1 MYDILYPYQKGD
13 CEIKYSLRSLE
24 NLPHGKVFIYGDLPE
39 NISAKKVHYIPFEH
53 SGTKYKNTTKIME
66 LAALNKEISD
76 DFILMN
82 DDFFIM
88 QRIEN
93 PDEELNLYRGD
104 ALEVYKDYTGRYG
117 KEANYAKGMLET
129 IEFMQNKLNILK
141 PLSYELH
148 TPMIFNKRKFLDML
162 NISGV
167 RDIAALHK
175 RSLYGNLY
183 KQGGTGMKDVKIF
196 TISLYTPPPEQ
207 KLLSCSDTAWPNLR
221 EYMEKFFNK
230 KSIYEV

>member
-1 MYDILYPYQKGD
+1 MHDILYPYQKGD
-13 CEIKYSLRSLE
+13 CEMKYSLRSLE

-53 SGTKYKNTTKIME
+53 SGTKYKNTTAIME
-66 LAALNKEISD
+66 LAARNEEISD

-82 DDFFIM
+82 DDFFVM
-88 QRIEN
+88 QKIIN

-104 ALEVYKDYTGRYG
+104 ALEVYKDYTDRYG

-129 IEFMQNKLNILK
+129 IKFMQSLGIER

-162 NISGV
+162 NIKGV
-167 RDIAALHK
+167 RDILALHK

-183 KQGGTGMKDVKIF
+183 KQGGVAMEDVKIF
-196 TISLYTPPPEQ
+196 TINPYTPPPD
-207 KLLSCSDTAWPNLR
+207 KKFISCSDTAWANLR
-221 EYMEKFFNK
+221 EYMQKFFNK